1 LLLFPID
8 SCDFHS
14 VRDEDEVIITAHAAC
29 S

>member
-8 SCDFHS
+8 SCDFHA
-14 VRDEDEVIITAHAAC
+14 VTDEDEVIITAHVAC